1 MAMTNYTLFSVLG
14 IEIEYMLVDKQT
26 LDVQPKSDL
35 IINAIAGH
43 QTNDVSLGDID
54 ISNELVMHVLELKN
68 NGPRPVNSP
77 IAKQFHDAILTLQPV
92 LNDLNLQLLPTAAH
106 PWMDPHKET
115 KRWPH
120 GDRSIY
126 KLYDSIFNCQGH
138 GWSNLQSMHIN
149 LPFSNDQEFAEL
161 HSTVRLLLPLLPAL
175 AASSP
180 IIEKKLTG
188 FQDSRLA
195 FYEKNQQSIPCISG
209 DIIPE
214 IVHSEAQYNHD
225 ILEPMY
231 RAIAPFDPKGLLQE
245 EWLNSRGAIP
255 KFERM
260 ALEIRIVD
268 SQECVQA
275 DIAIANTIHAIL
287 KSWHENSEH
296 HVHRPCETALLKS
309 VYNETIKNGLST
321 RLDQAEL
328 FTQWQLPKRN
338 MSVRDAWS
346 MLIER
351 VSSSLDNESQRVLE
365 HILHQGNLSERI
377 VRACNKEFTRTKLQT
392 IYQKLADCLLENR
405 MF

>member
-1 MAMTNYTLFSVLG
+1 MTNYALFSVLG
-14 IEIEYMLVDKQT
+14 IEIEYMLVDKDT
-26 LDVQPKSDL
+26 LDVQPKSDQ

-43 QTNDVSLGDID
+43 QTNSVSLGDID

-68 NGPRPVNSP
+68 NGPRPVDSP
-77 IAKQFHDAILTLQPV
+77 IAKQFHDAIVTLQPV
-92 LNDLNLQLLPTAAH
+92 LDDHHLMLLPTGAH

-126 KLYDSIFNCQGH
+126 KQYDSIFNCQGH

-149 LPFSNDQEFAEL
+149 LPFGNDQEFVEL
-161 HSTVRLLLPLLPAL
+161 HSAVRLLLPLLPAL
-175 AASSP
+175 AASTP

-188 FQDSRLA
+188 FQDSRLE
-195 FYEKNQQSIPCISG
+195 FYAKNQLKIPSITG
-209 DIIPE
+209 NVIPE
-214 IVHSEAQYNHD
+214 YITSEAQYKKD

-231 RAIAPFDPKGLLQE
+231 RDIAPYDPKGLLQD

-255 KFERM
+255 KFERK
-260 ALEIRIVD
+260 AIEIRIVD

-275 DIAIANTIHAIL
+275 DIAIAKTVHEIL
-287 KSWHENSEH
+287 KNWHENSEH
-296 HVHRPCETALLKS
+296 HLHRPCKTEQLKS
-309 VYNETIKNGLST
+309 IYDETIKNGFST

-346 MLIER
+346 LLIER
-351 VSSSLDNESQRVLE
+351 VSTSLDNSTQLVLE
-365 HILHQGNLSERI
+365 HILKHGNLSERI
-377 VRACNKEFTRTKLQT
+377 IRACANDLSRTKLQQV
-392 IYQKLADCLLENR
+392 YQNLADCLLENK

>member
-1 MAMTNYTLFSVLG
+1 MTNYALFSVLG
-14 IEIEYMLVDKQT
+14 IEIEYMLVDKDS
-26 LDVQPKSDL
+26 LDVQPKSDQ
-35 IINAIAGH
+35 IINTIAGH
-43 QTNDVSLGDID
+43 QTNSVSLGDID

-68 NGPRPVNSP
+68 NGPRPVDSP
-77 IAKQFHDAILTLQPV
+77 IEKQFHDAILTLQPI
-92 LNDLNLQLLPTAAH
+92 LNDHHLMLLPTGAH

-120 GDRSIY
+120 GDKSIY
-126 KLYDSIFNCQGH
+126 KQYDSIFNCQGH

-175 AASSP
+175 AASTP

-188 FQDSRLA
+188 FQDSRLE
-195 FYEKNQQSIPCISG
+195 FYAKNQLKIPSITG
-209 DIIPE
+209 AVIPE
-214 IVHSEAQYNHD
+214 YISSEAQYKKD

-231 RAIAPFDPKGLLQE
+231 HDIAPYDPKGLLQD

-255 KFERM
+255 KFERK
-260 ALEIRIVD
+260 AIEIRIID

-275 DIAIANTIHAIL
+275 DIAIANTVHAIL
-287 KSWHENSEH
+287 KNWHKNSEH
-296 HVHRPCETALLKS
+296 HLHRPCKTEQLKS
-309 VYNETIKNGLST
+309 VYDETIKNGFST

-346 MLIER
+346 LLIER
-351 VSSSLDNESQRVLE
+351 VSTSLDNSTQLALE
-365 HILHQGNLSERI
+365 HILKHGNLSERI
-377 VRACNKEFTRTKLQT
+377 IRACANDLSRTKLQQV
-392 IYQKLADCLLENR
+392 YKSLADCLLENK